1 MCYRYY
7 MNKKLGFKVSVNEI
21 CRKAMKREKVAP
33 MLAHRIVKNGTM
45 AHHPS
50 GATAYTWNG
59 HTVVGDHL
67 EGEFIVF
74 RYYH

>member
-1 MCYRYY
+1 
-7 MNKKLGFKVSVNEI
+7 MNKKLGFKVSVNPL
-21 CRKAMKREKVAP
+21 CAKQMKKEHVSP
-33 MLAHRIVKNGTM
+33 LMAHRIVKRGEMNNQ
-45 AHHPS
+45 HPS

-74 RYYH
+74 RYYGNEG